1 MDENVVTMSKKSK
14 SKALNGKN
22 LFIGDSRTV
31 GLMEYGK
38 IKNAEFFADTGMS
51 VYNIY
56 KKRITVPKVGRVSLE
71 KLLSKKKYDRI
82 YVMMGIN
89 EGGYDFNKT
98 VGKYKS
104 MIKFIMKKQPKAKI
118 IIQANLHVT
127 KKRSNSD
134 KHINNKRINKFNK
147 AIKKIADATGYS
159 SDIPLSLIIS
169 QPGVLNTNQNYDVEK
184 YGQMISPVLK
194 EALDKFCADR
204 KREGENLKKDLLSKL
219 SKLEECAAFFKEW
232 QPKMESNFKEQITA
246 KFKELLAD
254 QVDENRIMTETAAML
269 VKYTINEEIV
279 RLHSHLAAMKTEIE
293 NNPAPGKKL
302 DFLCQEANR
311 EINTI
316 GSKNQFG
323 EVGAMVIASK
333 DSLENIREQAKNV
346 E

>member
-1 MDENVVTMSKKSK
+1 MTSMTGYSYVETSTETSTVSVEIKSVNSRFLDLTINLPPYLNQLESSFRAIISEKVV
-14 SKALNGKN
+14 
-22 LFIGDSRTV
+22 R
-31 GLMEYGK
+31 GK
-38 IKNAEFFADTGMS
+38 IDVYIRVKETESDIEIAADT
-51 VYNIY
+51 NAA
-56 KKRITVPKVGRVSLE
+56 
-71 KLLSKKKYDRI
+71 
-82 YVMMGIN
+82 
-89 EGGYDFNKT
+89 
-98 VGKYKS
+98 
-104 MIKFIMKKQPKAKI
+104 KAY
-118 IIQANLHVT
+118 L
-127 KKRSNSD
+127 D
-134 KHINNKRINKFNK
+134 

-232 QPKMESNFKEQITA
+232 QPKMETNFKEQITA

-254 QVDENRIMTETAAML
+254 QIDENRIMTETAAML

-316 GSKNQFG
+316 GSKNQFA
-323 EVGAMVIASK
+323 EVGAMVISSK

>member
-1 MDENVVTMSKKSK
+1 MTSMTGYSYVETSTETSTVSVEIKSVNSRFLDLTINLPPYLNQLESSFRAIISEKVV
-14 SKALNGKN
+14 
-22 LFIGDSRTV
+22 R
-31 GLMEYGK
+31 GK
-38 IKNAEFFADTGMS
+38 IDVYIRVKENESDIEIAADT
-51 VYNIY
+51 NAA
-56 KKRITVPKVGRVSLE
+56 
-71 KLLSKKKYDRI
+71 
-82 YVMMGIN
+82 
-89 EGGYDFNKT
+89 
-98 VGKYKS
+98 
-104 MIKFIMKKQPKAKI
+104 KAY
-118 IIQANLHVT
+118 L
-127 KKRSNSD
+127 D
-134 KHINNKRINKFNK
+134 

-232 QPKMESNFKEQITA
+232 QPKMETNFKEQITA

-254 QVDENRIMTETAAML
+254 QIDENRIMTETAAML

-316 GSKNQFG
+316 GSKNQFA

>member
-1 MDENVVTMSKKSK
+1 MTSMTGYSYVETSTETSTVSVEIKSVNSRFLDLTINLPPYLNQLESSFRAIISEKVVRGQIDVYIRVKETESDIEI
-14 SKALNGKN
+14 A
-22 LFIGDSRTV
+22 
-31 GLMEYGK
+31 
-38 IKNAEFFADTGMS
+38 ADT
-51 VYNIY
+51 NAA
-56 KKRITVPKVGRVSLE
+56 
-71 KLLSKKKYDRI
+71 
-82 YVMMGIN
+82 
-89 EGGYDFNKT
+89 
-98 VGKYKS
+98 
-104 MIKFIMKKQPKAKI
+104 KAY
-118 IIQANLHVT
+118 L
-127 KKRSNSD
+127 D
-134 KHINNKRINKFNK
+134 

-232 QPKMESNFKEQITA
+232 QPKMELIFKEQITA

-316 GSKNQFG
+316 GSKNQFA

>member
-1 MDENVVTMSKKSK
+1 MTSMTGYSYVETSTETSTVSVEIKSVNSRFLDLTINLPPYLNQLESSFRAIISEKVV
-14 SKALNGKN
+14 
-22 LFIGDSRTV
+22 R
-31 GLMEYGK
+31 GK
-38 IKNAEFFADTGMS
+38 IDVYIRVKENESDIEIAADT
-51 VYNIY
+51 NAA
-56 KKRITVPKVGRVSLE
+56 
-71 KLLSKKKYDRI
+71 
-82 YVMMGIN
+82 
-89 EGGYDFNKT
+89 
-98 VGKYKS
+98 
-104 MIKFIMKKQPKAKI
+104 KAY
-118 IIQANLHVT
+118 L
-127 KKRSNSD
+127 D
-134 KHINNKRINKFNK
+134 

-169 QPGVLNTNQNYDVEK
+169 QPGVLNTNKNYDVEK
-184 YGQMISPVLK
+184 YNQMISPVLK

-232 QPKMESNFKEQITA
+232 QPKMELIFKEQITA

-316 GSKNQFG
+316 GSKNQFA
-323 EVGAMVIASK
+323 EVGAMVISSK

>member
-1 MDENVVTMSKKSK
+1 MTSMTGYSYVETSTETSTVSVEIKSVNSRFLDLTINLPPYLNQLESSFRAIISEKVV
-14 SKALNGKN
+14 
-22 LFIGDSRTV
+22 R
-31 GLMEYGK
+31 GK
-38 IKNAEFFADTGMS
+38 IDVYIRVKETESDIEIAADT
-51 VYNIY
+51 NAA
-56 KKRITVPKVGRVSLE
+56 
-71 KLLSKKKYDRI
+71 
-82 YVMMGIN
+82 
-89 EGGYDFNKT
+89 
-98 VGKYKS
+98 
-104 MIKFIMKKQPKAKI
+104 KAY
-118 IIQANLHVT
+118 L
-127 KKRSNSD
+127 D
-134 KHINNKRINKFNK
+134 

-232 QPKMESNFKEQITA
+232 QPKMELIFKEQITA

-316 GSKNQFG
+316 GSKNQFA
-323 EVGAMVIASK
+323 EVGAMVISSK

>member
-1 MDENVVTMSKKSK
+1 MTSMTGYSYVETSTETSTVSVEIKSVNSRFLDLTINLPPYLNQLESSFRAIISEKVV
-14 SKALNGKN
+14 
-22 LFIGDSRTV
+22 R
-31 GLMEYGK
+31 GK
-38 IKNAEFFADTGMS
+38 IDVYIRVKENESDIEIAADT
-51 VYNIY
+51 NAA
-56 KKRITVPKVGRVSLE
+56 
-71 KLLSKKKYDRI
+71 
-82 YVMMGIN
+82 
-89 EGGYDFNKT
+89 
-98 VGKYKS
+98 
-104 MIKFIMKKQPKAKI
+104 KAY
-118 IIQANLHVT
+118 L
-127 KKRSNSD
+127 D
-134 KHINNKRINKFNK
+134 

-279 RLHSHLAAMKTEIE
+279 RLHSHLVAMKTEIE

-316 GSKNQFG
+316 GSKNQFA

>member
-1 MDENVVTMSKKSK
+1 MTSMTGYSYVETSTETSTVSVEIKSVNSRFLDLTINLPPYLNQLESSFRAIISEKVV
-14 SKALNGKN
+14 
-22 LFIGDSRTV
+22 R
-31 GLMEYGK
+31 GK
-38 IKNAEFFADTGMS
+38 IDVYIRVKENESDIEIAADT
-51 VYNIY
+51 NAA
-56 KKRITVPKVGRVSLE
+56 
-71 KLLSKKKYDRI
+71 
-82 YVMMGIN
+82 
-89 EGGYDFNKT
+89 
-98 VGKYKS
+98 
-104 MIKFIMKKQPKAKI
+104 KAY
-118 IIQANLHVT
+118 L
-127 KKRSNSD
+127 D
-134 KHINNKRINKFNK
+134 

-194 EALDKFCADR
+194 EALDRFCADR

-316 GSKNQFG
+316 GSKNQFA

>member
-1 MDENVVTMSKKSK
+1 MTSMTGYSYVETSTETSTVSVEIKSVNSRFLDLTINLPPYLNQLESSFRAIISEKVV
-14 SKALNGKN
+14 
-22 LFIGDSRTV
+22 R
-31 GLMEYGK
+31 GK
-38 IKNAEFFADTGMS
+38 IDVYIRVKETESDIEIAADT
-51 VYNIY
+51 NAA
-56 KKRITVPKVGRVSLE
+56 
-71 KLLSKKKYDRI
+71 
-82 YVMMGIN
+82 
-89 EGGYDFNKT
+89 
-98 VGKYKS
+98 
-104 MIKFIMKKQPKAKI
+104 KAY
-118 IIQANLHVT
+118 L
-127 KKRSNSD
+127 D
-134 KHINNKRINKFNK
+134 

-246 KFKELLAD
+246 KFKELLAE

-279 RLHSHLAAMKTEIE
+279 RLHSHLAAMKIEIE

-316 GSKNQFG
+316 GSKNQFA

>member
-1 MDENVVTMSKKSK
+1 MTSMTGYSYVETSTETSTVSVEIKSVNSRFLDLTINLPPYLNQLESSFRAIISEKVV
-14 SKALNGKN
+14 
-22 LFIGDSRTV
+22 R
-31 GLMEYGK
+31 GK
-38 IKNAEFFADTGMS
+38 IDVYIRVKENESDIEIAADT
-51 VYNIY
+51 NAA
-56 KKRITVPKVGRVSLE
+56 
-71 KLLSKKKYDRI
+71 
-82 YVMMGIN
+82 
-89 EGGYDFNKT
+89 
-98 VGKYKS
+98 
-104 MIKFIMKKQPKAKI
+104 KAY
-118 IIQANLHVT
+118 L
-127 KKRSNSD
+127 D
-134 KHINNKRINKFNK
+134 

-232 QPKMESNFKEQITA
+232 QPKMELIFKEQITA

-279 RLHSHLAAMKTEIE
+279 RLLSHLAAMKIEIE

-302 DFLCQEANR
+302 DFLCQETNR

-316 GSKNQFG
+316 GSKNQFA

>member
-1 MDENVVTMSKKSK
+1 MTSMTGYSYVETSTETSTVSVEIKSVNSRFLDLTINLPPYLNQLESSFRAIISEKVV
-14 SKALNGKN
+14 
-22 LFIGDSRTV
+22 R
-31 GLMEYGK
+31 GK
-38 IKNAEFFADTGMS
+38 IDVYIRVKENESDIEIAADT
-51 VYNIY
+51 NAA
-56 KKRITVPKVGRVSLE
+56 
-71 KLLSKKKYDRI
+71 
-82 YVMMGIN
+82 
-89 EGGYDFNKT
+89 
-98 VGKYKS
+98 
-104 MIKFIMKKQPKAKI
+104 KAY
-118 IIQANLHVT
+118 L
-127 KKRSNSD
+127 D
-134 KHINNKRINKFNK
+134 
-147 AIKKIADATGYS
+147 AIKKIADATGHS

-316 GSKNQFG
+316 GSKNQFA
-323 EVGAMVIASK
+323 EVGAMVISSK

>member
-1 MDENVVTMSKKSK
+1 MTSMTGYSYVETSTETSTVSVEIKSVNSRFLDLTINLPPYLNQLESSFRAIISEKVV
-14 SKALNGKN
+14 
-22 LFIGDSRTV
+22 R
-31 GLMEYGK
+31 GK
-38 IKNAEFFADTGMS
+38 IDVYIRVKENESDIEIAADT
-51 VYNIY
+51 NAA
-56 KKRITVPKVGRVSLE
+56 
-71 KLLSKKKYDRI
+71 
-82 YVMMGIN
+82 
-89 EGGYDFNKT
+89 
-98 VGKYKS
+98 
-104 MIKFIMKKQPKAKI
+104 KAY
-118 IIQANLHVT
+118 L
-127 KKRSNSD
+127 D
-134 KHINNKRINKFNK
+134 

-232 QPKMESNFKEQITA
+232 QPKMELNFKEQITA

-316 GSKNQFG
+316 GSKNQFA

>member
-1 MDENVVTMSKKSK
+1 MTSMTGYSYVETSTETSTVSVEIKSVNSRFLDLTINLPPYLNQLESSFRAIISEKVV
-14 SKALNGKN
+14 
-22 LFIGDSRTV
+22 R
-31 GLMEYGK
+31 GK
-38 IKNAEFFADTGMS
+38 IDVYIRVKETESDIEIAADT
-51 VYNIY
+51 NAA
-56 KKRITVPKVGRVSLE
+56 
-71 KLLSKKKYDRI
+71 
-82 YVMMGIN
+82 
-89 EGGYDFNKT
+89 
-98 VGKYKS
+98 
-104 MIKFIMKKQPKAKI
+104 KAY
-118 IIQANLHVT
+118 L
-127 KKRSNSD
+127 D
-134 KHINNKRINKFNK
+134 

-184 YGQMISPVLK
+184 YNQMISPVLK

-279 RLHSHLAAMKTEIE
+279 RLHSHLAAMKIEIE

-316 GSKNQFG
+316 GSKNQFA
-323 EVGAMVIASK
+323 EVGTMVIASK

>member
-1 MDENVVTMSKKSK
+1 MTSMTGYSYVETSTETSTVSVEIKSVNSRFLDLTINLPPYLNQLESSFRAIISEKVV
-14 SKALNGKN
+14 
-22 LFIGDSRTV
+22 R
-31 GLMEYGK
+31 GK
-38 IKNAEFFADTGMS
+38 IDVYIRVKENESDIEIAADT
-51 VYNIY
+51 NAA
-56 KKRITVPKVGRVSLE
+56 
-71 KLLSKKKYDRI
+71 
-82 YVMMGIN
+82 
-89 EGGYDFNKT
+89 
-98 VGKYKS
+98 
-104 MIKFIMKKQPKAKI
+104 KAY
-118 IIQANLHVT
+118 L
-127 KKRSNSD
+127 D
-134 KHINNKRINKFNK
+134 

-184 YGQMISPVLK
+184 YDQMISPVLK

-232 QPKMESNFKEQITA
+232 QPKMELIFKEQITA

-316 GSKNQFG
+316 GSKNQFA

>member
-1 MDENVVTMSKKSK
+1 MTGYSYVETSTETSTVSVEIKSVNSRFLDLTINLPPYLNQLESSFRAIISEKVV
-14 SKALNGKN
+14 
-22 LFIGDSRTV
+22 R
-31 GLMEYGK
+31 GK
-38 IKNAEFFADTGMS
+38 IDVYIRVKENESDIEIAADT
-51 VYNIY
+51 NAA
-56 KKRITVPKVGRVSLE
+56 
-71 KLLSKKKYDRI
+71 
-82 YVMMGIN
+82 
-89 EGGYDFNKT
+89 
-98 VGKYKS
+98 
-104 MIKFIMKKQPKAKI
+104 KAY
-118 IIQANLHVT
+118 L
-127 KKRSNSD
+127 D
-134 KHINNKRINKFNK
+134 

-316 GSKNQFG
+316 GSKNQFA
-323 EVGAMVIASK
+323 EVGAMVISSK